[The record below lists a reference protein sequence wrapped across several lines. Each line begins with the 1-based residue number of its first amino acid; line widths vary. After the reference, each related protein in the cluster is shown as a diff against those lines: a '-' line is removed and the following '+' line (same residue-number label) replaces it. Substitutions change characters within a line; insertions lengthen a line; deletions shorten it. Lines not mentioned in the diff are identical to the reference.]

1 MGQPCQSPEESAL
14 YPQVLHSLID
24 GWVAKAVFNIWSETH
39 FSSYER
45 KLKEEY
51 HSHDASENNNSR
63 LVAEGDLEVER
74 KRTASTRDGCE
85 RLRELLTEIRYGF
98 ENTGRVTW
106 SKMKNKFTRHNKQD
120 DSLNIP
126 ENDSVPYR
134 KCKLNSIAHM
144 KEKSRQ
150 SPDEDRFLAA
160 RKQTETHWANL
171 ISSGTAH
178 VQSLVP
184 AHLSLSASLI
194 PSTPSWSWQSPQLWS
209 IWVTQHQPMGDSAV
223 FRINENQ

>member
-14 YPQVLHSLID
+14 YPQLLHSLID

-45 KLKEEY
+45 QNWRKNITPMMPVKT
-51 HSHDASENNNSR
+51 NNSR

-74 KRTASTRDGCE
+74 KRTAGTRDGCE

-98 ENTGRVTW
+98 ENTGLATW
-106 SKMKNKFTRHNKQD
+106 SKMKNKFPRHNKQD
-120 DSLNIP
+120 DRLNIP
-126 ENDSVPYR
+126 ENYSVPYR
-134 KCKLNSIAHM
+134 KCKLNLIAHM
-144 KEKSRQ
+144 KEKSRP
-150 SPDEDRFLAA
+150 SPDEKRFLAA
-160 RKQTETHWANL
+160 RKQTKAHWANL
-171 ISSGTAH
+171 ISSGTSH

-194 PSTPSWSWQSPQLWS
+194 PSTLSWSWQSPQLWS
-209 IWVTQHQPMGDSAV
+209 IWVA
-223 FRINENQ
+223 